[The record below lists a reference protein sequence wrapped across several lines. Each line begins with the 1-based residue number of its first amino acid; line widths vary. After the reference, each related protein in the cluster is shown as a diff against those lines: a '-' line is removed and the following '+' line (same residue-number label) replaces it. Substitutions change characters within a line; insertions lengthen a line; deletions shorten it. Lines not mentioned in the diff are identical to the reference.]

1 MIETKLPADAF
12 ARASLLLI
20 ERILS
25 TFSSNE
31 RSFISENL
39 ISEFCPFLLTF
50 SALSRILLVETEV
63 SEIDSAASKVS
74 RVCEFAL
81 AESFTEVDSTP
92 AGFDL
97 FS

>member
-1 MIETKLPADAF
+1 MAIMPL
-12 ARASLLLI
+12 
-20 ERILS
+20 
-25 TFSSNE
+25 
-31 RSFISENL
+31 FISENL
-39 ISEFCPFLLTF
+39 LSEFCPFPLTF
-50 SALSRILLVETEV
+50 FALSRILLVETEV